1 MKKKKK
7 NAEWQKYSSIIY
19 NLALTKARKNLGY
32 QIDISVYDI
41 DKKHMPEKT
50 DGSLLFSFVKNNLYF
65 YCIIIRR
72 QRHNIKKF
80 FIKAHE
86 LGHLVCFSK
95 LSVNEI
101 KHLRECFRNNDKKYE
116 AVKFEYE
123 KKAFSEAYEL
133 MKEVKVPLEIRDLF
147 VQYSVGVL
155 DNNVKEIIN
164 NFKN

>member
-7 NAEWQKYSSIIY
+7 NAEWQKYGSIIY
-19 NLALTKARKNLGY
+19 NLALTKVRKNLGY
-32 QIDISVYDI
+32 QIDIPVYDI
-41 DKKHMPEKT
+41 DKKHIPEKT

-80 FIKAHE
+80 FIKVHE

-101 KHLRECFRNNDKKYE
+101 KHLKECFRSTIKNMSLLNLNMKKKLL
-116 AVKFEYE
+116 VRR
-123 KKAFSEAYEL
+123 
-133 MKEVKVPLEIRDLF
+133 M
-147 VQYSVGVL
+147 
-155 DNNVKEIIN
+155 N
-164 NFKN
+164 